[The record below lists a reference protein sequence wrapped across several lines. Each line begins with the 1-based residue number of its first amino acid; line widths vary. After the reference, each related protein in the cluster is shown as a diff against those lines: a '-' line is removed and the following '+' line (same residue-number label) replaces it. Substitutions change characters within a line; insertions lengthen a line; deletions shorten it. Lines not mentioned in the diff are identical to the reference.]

1 MNKFEELEA
10 FVAVV
15 DRHSFSRAADKLG
28 VAKSFLSRR
37 VSDL

>member
-15 DRHSFSRAADKLG
+15 DRQGFSNAADKL
-28 VAKSFLSRR
+28 
-37 VSDL
+37 